1 MPLPLHLSK
10 ACSFNKAVTEEL
22 REKYHRP
29 IRSFVLRTGR
39 LTVAQQSALDNYWK
53 DFGIDSS
60 EELLD
65 FEVIFGNNAPIT
77 LEIGFGN
84 GESLLKQAIENP
96 GRNFFGIE
104 VHTPGV
110 GLLIAG
116 AQRAGISNLRVMR
129 YDAVEVL
136 NHQIPENSLD
146 RVQLFFPD
154 PWHKKRHNKRRILQD
169 DFVESIRKHLR
180 VGGHFHM
187 ATDWENYAE
196 HMLNNMQQQ
205 VHFFNVAGEERFVS
219 PKGLRPETKFER
231 RGLKLGHGVWDM
243 VYQRKD

>member
-1 MPLPLHLSK
+1 MSD
-10 ACSFNKAVTEEL
+10 STS
-22 REKYHRP
+22 EKFLRP

-39 LTVAQQSALDNYWK
+39 LTNAQQKALDNHWQDY
-53 DFGIDSS
+53 GIDYSNT
-60 EELLD
+60 LLD
-65 FEVIFGNNAPIT
+65 FEATFGNKNPVT

-84 GESLLKQAIENP
+84 GESLLEQAINNP
-96 GRNFFGIE
+96 DRNFLGIE

-110 GLLIAG
+110 GHLIHG
-116 AQRAGISNLRVMR
+116 AQQAGISNLRVIR
-129 YDAVEVL
+129 HDAIEVL

-154 PWHKKRHNKRRILQD
+154 PWHKKRHHKRRILQD
-169 DFVESIRKHLR
+169 DFVENIRKHLK

-196 HMLNNMQQQ
+196 HMLETMGQHQG
-205 VHFFNVAGEERFVS
+205 FFNIAGNDRFVS
-219 PKGLRPETKFER
+219 AEGLRPQTKFER

-243 VYQRKD
+243 VYEKKG

>member
-1 MPLPLHLSK
+1 M
-10 ACSFNKAVTEEL
+10 TEEL
-22 REKYHRP
+22 RDKYHRP

-39 LTVAQQSALDNYWK
+39 LTPSQQNALDNYWK
-53 DFGIDSS
+53 DYGIDFS
-60 EELLD
+60 EKLLD
-65 FEVIFGNNAPIT
+65 FEATFGNNAPIT

-84 GESLLKQAIENP
+84 GESLLKQAIDNP
-96 GRNFFGIE
+96 ERNFLGIE

-116 AQRAGISNLRVMR
+116 AQKAGIRNLRVMR

-169 DFVESIRKHLR
+169 DFVESIRQHLR
-180 VGGHFHM
+180 IGGHFHM

-205 VHFFNVAGEERFVS
+205 VHFFNVAGEALYVS
-219 PKGLRPETKFER
+219 PEGLRPETKFER

>member
-1 MPLPLHLSK
+1 
-10 ACSFNKAVTEEL
+10 VTQEL

-39 LTVAQQSALDNYWK
+39 LTPSQQNALDNYWK
-53 DFGIDSS
+53 DYGIDFS
-60 EELLD
+60 EKLLD
-65 FEVIFGNNAPIT
+65 FDAIFGNDAPIT

-84 GESLLKQAIENP
+84 GESLLKQAIDNP
-96 GRNFFGIE
+96 ERNFLGIE

-116 AQRAGISNLRVMR
+116 AQKAGISNLRVIR
-129 YDAVEVL
+129 HDAIEVL
-136 NHQIPENSLD
+136 DKQIPENTLD

-169 DFVESIRKHLR
+169 DFVESIRKHLCI
-180 VGGHFHM
+180 GGHFHM

-205 VHFFNVAGEERFVS
+205 AHFFNVAGEEHFVS
-219 PKGLRPETKFER
+219 PKDLRPETKFER

-243 VYQRKD
+243 VYERKD

>member
-1 MPLPLHLSK
+1 MSD
-10 ACSFNKAVTEEL
+10 STS
-22 REKYHRP
+22 EKFLRP

-39 LTVAQQSALDNYWK
+39 LTNAQQKALDNHWQDY
-53 DFGIDSS
+53 GIDYSNT
-60 EELLD
+60 LLD
-65 FEVIFGNNAPIT
+65 FEATFGNKNPVT

-84 GESLLKQAIENP
+84 GESLLEQAINNP
-96 GRNFFGIE
+96 DRNFLGIE

-110 GLLIAG
+110 GHLIHG
-116 AQRAGISNLRVMR
+116 VQQAGISNLRVIR
-129 YDAVEVL
+129 HDAIEVL

-154 PWHKKRHNKRRILQD
+154 PWHKKRHHKRRILQD
-169 DFVESIRKHLR
+169 DFVENIRKHLK

-196 HMLNNMQQQ
+196 HMLETMGQHQG
-205 VHFFNVAGEERFVS
+205 FFNIAGNDRFVS
-219 PKGLRPETKFER
+219 AEGLRPQTKFER

-243 VYQRKD
+243 VYEKKG

>member
-39 LTVAQQSALDNYWK
+39 LTVSQQRALDNHWQTY
-53 DFGIDSS
+53 GIDYSDK
-60 EELLD
+60 LLD
-65 FEVIFGNNAPIT
+65 LAAIFGNNAPIT

-84 GESLLKQAIENP
+84 GESLLKQAIDNP
-96 GRNFFGIE
+96 ERNFLGIE

-116 AQRAGISNLRVMR
+116 AQKAEISNLRVMR
-129 YDAVEVL
+129 HDAIEVL
-136 NHQIPENSLD
+136 NNQLPEGALD

-154 PWHKKRHNKRRILQD
+154 PWHKKRHHKRRILQD

-180 VGGHFHM
+180 IGGHFHM

-196 HMLNNMQQQ
+196 HMLENMQQQ
-205 VHFFNVAGEERFVS
+205 IHFSNVAGEEHFVS

>member
-1 MPLPLHLSK
+1 MS
-10 ACSFNKAVTEEL
+10 EDI
-22 REKYHRP
+22 REKYLRP

-39 LTVAQQSALDNYWK
+39 LTSAQQKALDNYWQ
-53 DFGIDSS
+53 DYGIDFS

-65 FEVIFGNNAPIT
+65 LATIFGNDAPIT

-84 GESLLKQAIENP
+84 GESLLKQAIDNP
-96 GRNFFGIE
+96 ERNFLGIE

-116 AQRAGISNLRVMR
+116 AQKTGISNLRVLR

-154 PWHKKRHNKRRILQD
+154 PWHKKRHHKRRILQD

-180 VGGHFHM
+180 IGGQFHM

-196 HMLNNMQQQ
+196 HMLETMDQQS
-205 VHFFNVAGEERFVS
+205 HFSNTAGEARFVS
-219 PKGLRPETKFER
+219 PQGLRPETKFER

>member
-1 MPLPLHLSK
+1 MS
-10 ACSFNKAVTEEL
+10 NEEAK
-22 REKYHRP
+22 EKYHRP

-39 LTVAQQSALDNYWK
+39 LTVAQQNALDNYWK
-53 DFGIDSS
+53 DYGIDFS
-60 EELLD
+60 EKLLD
-65 FEVIFGNNAPIT
+65 FAAIFGNDAPIT

-84 GESLLKQAIENP
+84 GESLLKQAIDNP
-96 GRNFFGIE
+96 ERNFLGIE

-116 AQRAGISNLRVMR
+116 AKKAGISNLRVMR

-136 NHQIPENSLD
+136 SHQIPENSLD
-146 RVQLFFPD
+146 KVQLFFPD

-169 DFVESIRKHLR
+169 DFVESIRKHLKI
-180 VGGHFHM
+180 GGHFHM

-196 HMLNNMQQQ
+196 HMLETMNQHQG
-205 VHFFNVAGEERFVS
+205 FFNTAGDAHFV
-219 PKGLRPETKFER
+219 PAQGLRPETKFER

-243 VYQRKD
+243 VYEKKG